1 MPSFSRARLSAPP
14 PTRPSP
20 WTLSEGDGRRPKNE
34 GPPDLEELWQDFN
47 RRLQALWGRRGRG
60 GGPLR
65 GGGGMRSLAI
75 AAGGVAAAL
84 FVIWLLSGFYQ
95 VAEGSAGIVLNF
107 GRYKDTSGPGLWY
120 HYPYP
125 IESVEKVQ
133 LSTVHSIEIGRN
145 SLNRETNLRDSSMLT
160 QDENIIDVPFAVQ
173 YRVQDPVEYS
183 FNNANPE
190 DSVEQAAETAVREI
204 VGRSKMDYVLY
215 EGREKIRSDLK
226 EAVQKILDSYKTGIL
241 VTGVTLGNL
250 QPPEP
255 VQPAF
260 DDAVKAN
267 QDRERSKNEG
277 QAYANDVIPRA
288 RGDASRLILEAEGYK
303 AKVEA
308 RAQGDAE
315 RFKQVLTEYAK
326 APQVTRDR
334 MYLETMEDIYAH
346 SGKVLVDTHASG
358 NLLYLPLDKLIE
370 QSREAALQPSASG
383 AAPVPGASAP
393 AAANAPATPA
403 FPSVGDD
410 ARSRDPVRSR
420 EREAR

>member
-1 MPSFSRARLSAPP
+1 
-14 PTRPSP
+14 
-20 WTLSEGDGRRPKNE
+20 LSEGDGRRPKSD

-47 RRLQALWGRRGRG
+47 RRLQSLFGRRGRG

-65 GGGGMRSLAI
+65 GGGMRGLGI
-75 AAGGVAAAL
+75 ALGGVAAAL

-95 VAEGSAGIVLNF
+95 VPEGSAGIVLKF

-120 HYPYP
+120 HFPYP
-125 IESVEKVQ
+125 IESVEKVP
-133 LSTVHSIEIGRN
+133 LSSVHSIDIGRN
-145 SLNRETNLRDSSMLT
+145 SLNRETNTRDSSMLT

-173 YRVQDPVEYS
+173 FRVQDAFDYQ
-183 FNNANPE
+183 FNNANPD

-215 EGREKIRSDLK
+215 EGREKIRIDLK
-226 EAVQKILDSYKTGIL
+226 EAIQKILDSYKTGIL
-241 VTGVTLGNL
+241 VTGVTLGNV

-288 RGDASRLILEAEGYK
+288 RGDASRLILQAEGYK
-303 AKVEA
+303 AKVVGQ
-308 RAQGDAE
+308 AQGDAE

-334 MYLETMEDIYAH
+334 MYLQTMQDIYAN
-346 SGKVLVDTHASG
+346 SAKVLVDTHSSS
-358 NLLYLPLDKLIE
+358 NLLYLPIDKLME
-370 QSREAALQPSASG
+370 QSHATAE
-383 AAPVPGASAP
+383 AP
-393 AAANAPATPA
+393 AAAPGSAGAPATIPVAPA
-403 FPSVGDD
+403 YPAAGDD